1 MLTSGDIWV
10 VRTEARDVTMHR
22 EAPTEEMLPL
32 KATVLKLQSLVLD
45 VIITPQEI
53 QKQIKH
59 HQRSTA
65 KSSH

>member
-1 MLTSGDIWV
+1 
-10 VRTEARDVTMHR
+10 MHR
-22 EAPTEEMLPL
+22 EAPTEEMLPP

-59 HQRSTA
+59 HQRNIA